1 MTKLRK
7 LTALGAA
14 LATTSLV
21 ATASFDGEFIHPAPW
36 SSDDDS
42 PTEDTDTYASGEEIP
57 ARSPIMNEVVI
68 PLP

>member
-1 MTKLRK
+1 MIKLRK

-21 ATASFDGEFIHPAPW
+21 ATASIDGEFIHPAPW

-42 PTEDTDTYASGEEIP
+42 PTEDTDTYASGEED
-57 ARSPIMNEVVI
+57 E
-68 PLP
+68 